1 MTSRHL
7 RLLVRVR
14 VYVALT
20 KPRIIELLLVTTLP
34 TMILAAGRLPGLW
47 LALAT
52 LIGGTLAAGSAEV
65 FNSYIERD
73 IDAVMHRTAHRPLA
87 QAHVVPGHAL
97 IFGFVL
103 GFAAVAWLMILVNLL
118 AALLSLA
125 AILFYVFVYTIWLK
139 PRTSSNIVWGGA
151 AGCFPV
157 LIGWAAVTDS
167 LSWPPVVL
175 FLVIFFWTPPHY
187 WPLAMKYRE
196 DYARA
201 KIPMLPVVASEAL
214 VVKRII
220 QYSWAMVIVSLAL
233 TPVAKMGL
241 IYTISAVVLG
251 AAFLFEAYAL
261 QGRVKK
267 HQLPREMRLFHGSI
281 SYLSLI
287 FLAVAIDPLLH
298 F

>member
-1 MTSRHL
+1 
-7 RLLVRVR
+7 
-14 VYVALT
+14 
-20 KPRIIELLLVTTLP
+20 
-34 TMILAAGRLPGLW
+34 
-47 LALAT
+47 
-52 LIGGTLAAGSAEV
+52 
-65 FNSYIERD
+65 
-73 IDAVMHRTAHRPLA
+73 
-87 QAHVVPGHAL
+87 
-97 IFGFVL
+97 
-103 GFAAVAWLMILVNLL
+103 
-118 AALLSLA
+118 
-125 AILFYVFVYTIWLK
+125 
-139 PRTSSNIVWGGA
+139 
-151 AGCFPV
+151 
-157 LIGWAAVTDS
+157 
-167 LSWPPVVL
+167 
-175 FLVIFFWTPPHY
+175 
-187 WPLAMKYRE
+187 MKYRE

-241 IYTISAVVLG
+241 IYSISAVVLG